1 MRLEKIL
8 LKASTKTGKRM
19 SNRDLGILLDTHT
32 WIWLFN
38 GSTELSKSAIE
49 QIDFAANQGKVF
61 IPAISVW
68 ELSML
73 VAKSRV
79 NLSQSIH
86 QWINNSLSQP
96 GVNLSPILPE
106 IAIESSFLPGD
117 FHGDPA
123 DRIIVA
129 TARINNLIVFTRDK
143 KIIKYGKQGYV
154 NCQKI

>member
-1 MRLEKIL
+1 
-8 LKASTKTGKRM
+8 M
-19 SNRDLGILLDTHT
+19 SSRDMGILLDTHT

-38 GSTELSKSAIE
+38 GATELSQDAIE

-61 IPAISVW
+61 ICSISVW

-73 VAKSRV
+73 VVKNRI
-79 NLSQSIH
+79 NLSQPIH
-86 QWINNSLSQP
+86 QWVKNGFSQP

-117 FHGDPA
+117 CHGDPA

-129 TARINNLIVFTRDK
+129 TARINNLIVLTRDK
-143 KIIKYGKQGYV
+143 KIINYGKQGYV
-154 NCQKI
+154 NCLKI